1 MTMINTEAPPKLEDI
16 LSEEAVEVSEDVTED
31 VTEEPVEEED
41 EETTQVS
48 FTPEQEAAIA
58 KRVQSQKDKELNT
71 YRETREHDT
80 ALIRRQA
87 EQITELRKQNSEV
100 NGIKR
105 INRLLAGYDEEGLPE
120 DEKVKFETDLKAINK
135 QIADYNEKVD
145 KVEETA
151 QFISD
156 MTEQLPPKVVK
167 GFGLDDPNPIVRA
180 KNGVGFLNATVA
192 SSSYSENFLLV
203 VEKFLPKGDE
213 VREKIEK
220 LVNEI
225 TDDPELKSNKSKL
238 LYLEKEMKGLKVTPR
253 RAPRSPSDGSGGK
266 VLPKLGAKTDTKKLL
281 ASGFNK

>member
-1 MTMINTEAPPKLEDI
+1 MVMPKTEQEAPPKLEDI

-31 VTEEPVEEED
+31 VTEEPVEVEEEKD
-41 EETTQVS
+41 EDVL
-48 FTPEQEAAIA
+48 TPENFESKVQAEAD
-58 KRVQSQKDKELNT
+58 KRSNK
-71 YRETREHDT
+71 YREIRESDT

-87 EQITELRKQNSEV
+87 EQIAGLRKQISEV
-100 NGIKR
+100 NGTKR
-105 INRLLAGYDEEGLPE
+105 INRLLVGYDEEGLPE
-120 DEKVKFETDLKAINK
+120 DEKVKFETELKAINK
-135 QIADYNEKVD
+135 QIVDYNEKVD
-145 KVEETA
+145 KVEEMV

-180 KNGVGFLNATVA
+180 KNGVGFLNATAA
-192 SSSYSENFLLV
+192 SFSYSENFLMV

-238 LYLEKEMKGLKVTPR
+238 LYLEKEVKGLKVTPR
-253 RAPRSPSDGSGGK
+253 KAPRSPSDGSGGK